1 MYYRIGK
8 HGMLETDRA
17 EFDEASGGIGIFDEE
32 EWRDELKL
40 KEEFSLCRKEE
51 DAFFCKLE
59 THASYLFGMFHIP
72 VKKKEQKSFNF
83 AVYILKDRLI
93 FVEEESYIKNL
104 IHTIQ
109 RRVGKES
116 YSIGQFLGDFFMEL
130 VEDDFV
136 FGVFRTEDCGY
147 GRTCASGGN
156 EAFPLPYARD
166 QKRDF
171 PIVLLLLPDDGYW
184 RGSFCTGKGMRQVF
198 RPGRPYETGS
208 AVASGVC
215 HAGSGRLSV

>member
-130 VEDDFV
+130 VEDDILYLAD
-136 FGVFRTEDCGY
+136 R
-147 GRTCASGGN
+147 
-156 EAFPLPYARD
+156 
-166 QKRDF
+166 K
-171 PIVLLLLPDDGYW
+171 
-184 RGSFCTGKGMRQVF
+184 
-198 RPGRPYETGS
+198 
-208 AVASGVC
+208 
-215 HAGSGRLSV
+215 SVV